1 MLDGKAGRT
10 LMASRIL
17 IALGGNLPTV
27 NGSPAGTIR
36 AAFTMMPAFGIKV
49 VASAPLYRTPPLAGY
64 IQPDYVNSVAVV
76 EAADPPRALLD
87 KLHRLEAHFGRV
99 RRDRWAPRPLDLDLL
114 DFCGEIIAPAGPTGR
129 EAGVGP
135 LPLALPH
142 PGISGRAFV
151 LVPLRDVAPDWRHPV
166 TGRSVGD
173 LIAAL
178 PDGEVRAVRR
188 AES

>member
-36 AAFTMMPAFGIKV
+36 AALTMMPAFGIKV

>member
-1 MLDGKAGRT
+1 
-10 LMASRIL
+10 MADRIL
-17 IALGGNLPTV
+17 IALGGNMPTIQ
-27 NGSPAGTIR
+27 GPPAGTLR
-36 AAFTMMPAFGIKV
+36 AALAMMPAFGIKV
-49 VASAPLYRTPPLAGY
+49 VAFAPFYRTPALASY

-76 EAADPPRALLD
+76 EAADPPRTLLD

-99 RRDRWAPRPLDLDLL
+99 RRERWGPRPLDLDLL
-114 DFCGEIIAPAGPTGR
+114 DFRGEILVPTWPTGR
-129 EAGVGP
+129 DAGVGP

-151 LVPLRDVAPDWRHPV
+151 LLPLRDVAPDWHHPV

-178 PDGEVRAVRR
+178 PEGEVRAVRP

>member
-36 AAFTMMPAFGIKV
+36 AALTMMPTFGIKV

>member
-1 MLDGKAGRT
+1 
-10 LMASRIL
+10 MASRIL

-27 NGSPAGTIR
+27 QGSPADTLR
-36 AAFTMMPAFGIKV
+36 AALAMMPAFGIKV
-49 VASAPLYRTPPLAGY
+49 VAVAPFYRTPAFASY

-87 KLHRLEAHFGRV
+87 KLHRLEAYFGRV
-99 RRDRWAPRPLDLDLL
+99 RRERWGPRPLDLDLL
-114 DFCGEIIAPAGPTGR
+114 DFRGEVIVPTGPTGR
-129 EAGVGP
+129 EAGAGP
-135 LPLALPH
+135 LPLTLPH

-151 LVPLRDVAPDWRHPV
+151 LLPLRDVAPDWRHPV

-178 PDGEVRAVRR
+178 PEGEVRAVRR